1 MSGDC
6 REQPVIFYSQE
17 MTDTKI
23 SLLEHHGIRLRVREN
38 KYYYHSLTDNED
50 IQRIS
55 RRKQSKQNQ
64 V

>member
-1 MSGDC
+1 MSGDPSLK
-6 REQPVIFYSQE
+6 EPVIFYSEQ
-17 MTDTKI
+17 MTDAKI
-23 SLLEHHGIRLRVREN
+23 MLLELHGIKFKN
-38 KYYYHSLTDNED
+38 KYYYNSVTNNED

>member
-6 REQPVIFYSQE
+6 KDQPVIFYSEE
-17 MTDTKI
+17 MTEAKI
-23 SLLEHHGIRLRVREN
+23 FLLRHHGIKLRVRDN
-38 KYYYHSLTDNED
+38 KYYYNSVTNNED

>member
-6 REQPVIFYSQE
+6 KNQPVIFYSEE
-17 MTDTKI
+17 MTEAKI
-23 SLLEHHGIRLRVREN
+23 FLLRHHGIKLRVRDN
-38 KYYYHSLTDNED
+38 KYYYNSVTNNED

-55 RRKQSKQNQ
+55 GRKQSKQNQ

>member
-6 REQPVIFYSQE
+6 KDQPVIFYSEE
-17 MTDTKI
+17 MTEAKI
-23 SLLEHHGIRLRVREN
+23 FLLRHHGIKLRVRDN
-38 KYYYHSLTDNED
+38 KYYYNSVTNNED
-50 IQRIS
+50 LQRIS

>member
-6 REQPVIFYSQE
+6 KNQPVIFYSQE
-17 MTDTKI
+17 MTEAKI
-23 SLLEHHGIRLRVREN
+23 YLLRHHGIKLRVRDN
-38 KYYYHSLTDNED
+38 KYYYNSVTHNED

-55 RRKQSKQNQ
+55 RRKQFKQNQ

>member
-6 REQPVIFYSQE
+6 KEQPVIFYSEE
-17 MTDTKI
+17 MTEAKI
-23 SLLEHHGIRLRVREN
+23 HLLGHHGIKLRIKEN
-38 KYYYHSLTDNED
+38 KYYYNSVTDNED